1 MKKASKKPLGIWI
14 MLSLLIILAILL
26 LINRYTVRQVWCN
39 MFAPTLPLDESADWS
54 GGTSYEHL
62 RYAEDSDAQY
72 IDLYVPDTAEPAPLF
87 VLIHGG
93 GFAFNDAQSRQA
105 QFMYRYF
112 RDHGFACASVN
123 YRLST
128 EAAYPAAVCDVKAAV
143 RFLCRSAEEYG
154 IDAQHIAVWGESAGG
169 YLASMTALSAPD
181 AFLDTLCIGETADA
195 RFPMPA
201 FDALVDF
208 YGCIDFVTQRGNF
221 SEEGL
226 VSWIPTVANGWAN
239 DVLGDY
245 DSLEELWLRKN
256 YADWGDEETIEA
268 SPLRRAER
276 QENENPSLRTLIVHG
291 DADITVSHLQ
301 SVELYD
307 ALKAN
312 GEDVTLKL
320 VPGCKHADDRLFT
333 DEMLGE
339 VESFL
344 RAAFDEKAA

>member
-1 MKKASKKPLGIWI
+1 MEKTKKRPILRWV
-14 MLSLLIILAILL
+14 LLALL
-26 LINRYTVRQVWCN
+26 LILAVLLLVNRYTVRQIWCN
-39 MFAPTLPLDESADWS
+39 VFSPTLPLDESTDWA
-54 GGTSYEHL
+54 GGKSYEHL
-62 RYAEDSDAQY
+62 AYASDSDAQY
-72 IDLYVPDTAEPAPLF
+72 IDLYVPDGEGPAPLF

-128 EAAYPAAVCDVKAAV
+128 EAAYPAATCDVKAAV
-143 RFLCRSAEEYG
+143 RFLCRHAESYG
-154 IDAQHIAVWGESAGG
+154 IDAERIAVWGESAGG
-169 YLASMTALSAPD
+169 YLATMCALSAPE
-181 AFLDTLCIGETADA
+181 AFSDTLCIGETEEE

-201 FDALVDF
+201 FDALVDY

-221 SEEGL
+221 AEEGL
-226 VSWIPTVANGWAN
+226 ITWIPTLANGWAN
-239 DVLGDY
+239 EVLGEY
-245 DSLEELWLRKN
+245 GSLEELWLRKN
-256 YADWGDEETIEA
+256 YADWGEEETVGA
-268 SPLRRAER
+268 SPLHRAER
-276 QENENPSLRTLIVHG
+276 QENRNPALRSLLVHG

-301 SVELYD
+301 SVELYE

-320 VPGCKHADDRLFT
+320 VPQCKHADDRLFT

-339 VESFL
+339 VEAFLWASFE
-344 RAAFDEKAA
+344 R

>member
-1 MKKASKKPLGIWI
+1 MEKAKRKPIVRYIL
-14 MLSLLIILAILL
+14 LSLLLILL
-26 LINRYTVRQVWCN
+26 VVLLMNRYTVRQVWCN
-39 MFAPTLPLDESADWS
+39 LLSPTLPLDESTDWS
-54 GGTSYEHL
+54 GGKSYERL
-62 RYAEDSDAQY
+62 AYAADSEAQY
-72 IDLYVPDTAEPAPLF
+72 VDLYVPDGEESAPLF

-105 QFMYRYF
+105 QFMIRYF

-143 RFLCRSAEEYG
+143 RFLCHNAADYG
-154 IDAQHIAVWGESAGG
+154 IDAQHVAVWGESAGG
-169 YLASMTALSAPD
+169 YLAAMTALSAPE
-181 AFLDTLCIGETADA
+181 AFSDTLCLGETEDT
-195 RFPMPA
+195 RFALPA
-201 FDALVDF
+201 FDALVDY

-221 SEEGL
+221 AEEGL

-245 DSLEELWLRKN
+245 DSLEELWLRKA
-256 YADWGDEETIEA
+256 YADWGEAETVGA

-276 QENENPSLRTLIVHG
+276 QENRNPGLRSLLVHG
-291 DADITVSHLQ
+291 DADITVSQLQ
-301 SVELYD
+301 SVELYE

-312 GEDVTLKL
+312 GEDVTLRL
-320 VPGCKHADDRLFT
+320 VPKCKHADDRLYT

-339 VESFL
+339 VEAFL
-344 RAAFDEKAA
+344 RAAMEG